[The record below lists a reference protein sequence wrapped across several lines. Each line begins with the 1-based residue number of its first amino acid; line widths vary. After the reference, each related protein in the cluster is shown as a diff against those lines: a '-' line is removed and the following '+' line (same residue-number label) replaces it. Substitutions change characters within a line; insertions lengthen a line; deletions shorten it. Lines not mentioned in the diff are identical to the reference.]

1 MTLPLDGFSPDM
13 EKAISNLQYEGM
25 LLGTPPGVINHA
37 LSLQIDGYLGFGEY
51 R

>member
-1 MTLPLDGFSPDM
+1 MTLPLDGFLPDS
-13 EKAISNLQYEGM
+13 EKTITNFQYERL

-37 LSLQIDGYLGFGEY
+37 LSLQPDGHLGFGEY